1 MGKTFGTLVMISALS
16 VGQGLF
22 AEPALARDPSG
33 VWVRDNGEAKIKVGK
48 CGSAFCGRV
57 IWVKDPKRQ
66 GDINKLVL
74 SEMIENGPNS
84 WSGKA
89 FNPLEDK
96 TYIGKMTLSGTSLT
110 TSGCIMGGMMC
121 KDMSWRRSKE

>member
-1 MGKTFGTLVMISALS
+1 MRKTLGALAMLSTLSA
-16 VGQGLF
+16 GQALF
-22 AEPALARDPSG
+22 AEQALANDPSG

-48 CGSAFCGRV
+48 CGSALCGRV

-66 GDINKLVL
+66 RDINKLVL
-74 SEMIENGPNS
+74 SEMVENGPNS

-96 TYIGKMTLSGTSLT
+96 TYIGKMTLSGASLT

-121 KDMSWRRSKE
+121 KDMSWRRSEE